1 MRFRVRF
8 CYPGKTEIINITNS
22 TFTSVLFKVL
32 FHHMN
37 SFVAQIISNKS
48 CCIYFT
54 SEKKVLESP
63 PWVFGPQV
71 PLSSSP
77 LEEQEVFL

>member
-22 TFTSVLFKVL
+22 TFKSVLFKVL
-32 FHHMN
+32 FQHIN
-37 SFVAQIISNKS
+37 SFIAQIISDKS

-54 SEKKVLESP
+54 SEKKSFGITPLGFRP
-63 PWVFGPQV
+63 PI
-71 PLSSSP
+71 P